1 MGETDQWTRLPF
13 GRATAAEQIARTDA
27 RTDAVARGEC
37 GPTLRWYG
45 YVGCTVILG
54 VGQSQASIR
63 PDLTAEAGAPLIVK
77 RSSGGAAVLAD
88 ASFLALDVIVPSTSP
103 HAGHDVV
110 EAYRWPGE
118 AWQRAICRIRSAR
131 GFPADETDRRLT
143 IVPVSLARQDRARV
157 QTCPAGT
164 PERWREA
171 VCFGTLSPYEVGWNR
186 SPDEDDRL
194 PVKLVGLSQIRRR
207 GVVLY
212 QVGVHSGFDAMTM
225 ARTLAVDVAERD
237 AVASVLQDHI
247 GHLGETGL
255 TEADWPDLMAAVET
269 ELLGPN

>member
-1 MGETDQWTRLPF
+1 MGEMDEWTRLPF
-13 GRATAAEQIARTDA
+13 GRATAAKQIARTDA
-27 RTDAVARGEC
+27 LTAAVARGEC

-54 VGQSQASIR
+54 VGQPDTIVRPGLASD
-63 PDLTAEAGAPLIVK
+63 PSAPLIAK

-88 ASFLALDVIVPSTSP
+88 ASFLALDVIVPSTSR

-118 AWQRAICRIRSAR
+118 AWRRAICRAR
-131 GFPADETDRRLT
+131 ADRGYPADETDTR
-143 IVPVSLARQDRARV
+143 ISAVPVALARHDRAIV
-157 QTCPAGT
+157 LACAAGT
-164 PERWREA
+164 PERWRES
-171 VCFGTLSPYEVGWNR
+171 VCFGTLSPYEVAWQR
-186 SPDEDDRL
+186 TLDDPKSL

-212 QVGVHSGFDAMTM
+212 QIGVHSAFDAMAM
-225 ARTLAVDVAERD
+225 ARTLAVDVARQE
-237 AVASVLQDHI
+237 AVASVLRDHI
-247 GHLGETGL
+247 GYLGEIGL

-269 ELLGPN
+269 ELLNPE

>member
-1 MGETDQWTRLPF
+1 MGETQEWTRLPF
-13 GRATAAEQIARTDA
+13 GRAPAAEQVARTDA
-27 RTDAVARGEC
+27 LTAAVARGEC

-54 VGQSQASIR
+54 VGQPDTIVR
-63 PDLTAEAGAPLIVK
+63 PDLASDPDAPLVVK

-88 ASFLALDVIVPSTSP
+88 ASFLALDLIVPSASR

-118 AWQRAICRIRSAR
+118 AWRRAICRVRSAR
-131 GFPADETDRRLT
+131 GYPTDETDTR
-143 IVPVSLARQDRARV
+143 ISAVPVALARMDRATV
-157 QTCPAGT
+157 QACPAGT

-171 VCFGTLSPYEVGWNR
+171 VCFGTLSPYEVAWHRKSDN
-186 SPDEDDRL
+186 PNTL

-212 QVGVHSGFDAMTM
+212 QVGVHSAFDAMVM
-225 ARTLAVDVAERD
+225 ARTLAVDVARQE
-237 AVASVLQDHI
+237 AVASVLNDHI
-247 GHLGETGL
+247 GHLGELGL
-255 TEADWPDLMAAVET
+255 TRADWPDLMSAVET
-269 ELLGPN
+269 ELLTAN